1 MNVLIT
7 GGGGFLGSFI
17 CDVHI
22 ERGDSVVA
30 LDLSDGAKVAHLAT
44 HPNFRFLSTT
54 VTDEATM
61 REEIRASDLVY
72 HLAAVA
78 DPRRYVEDPLH
89 TLQLDL
95 IAGLHVVDWVVE
107 AKRPLVFTSTS
118 EVYGRNPQV
127 PWTEDADRV
136 LGSTAINRWSYATAK
151 AALEHYIL
159 AHHQQSGLEFNIF
172 RPFNFFGPRLDSLG
186 AGRVV
191 TIFLE
196 KFLAGQPVQIH
207 GDGTQT
213 RTFCFIRDAAE
224 GIVLGSTS
232 EKARN
237 TVLNIGTDIEHTIES
252 LAETMRRVGGF
263 SSPIEYIT
271 YESAFGT
278 SYEDIPRRIPDLS
291 RIRSLTGW
299 EATTSLED
307 GLAQTIEYFHDQQST
322 AG

>member
-54 VTDEATM
+54 VTDETTM

-118 EVYGRNPQV
+118 EVYGRNPEV
-127 PWTEDADRV
+127 PWAEDADRV

-159 AHHQQSGLEFNIF
+159 AHHQQNGLEFNIF

-196 KFLAGQPVQIH
+196 RFLAGQPVQIH

-213 RTFCFIRDAAE
+213 RTFCFVRDAAE

-232 EKARN
+232 EKTRN
-237 TVLNIGTDIEHTIES
+237 TVLNIGTDIEHTIKS
-252 LAETMRRVGGF
+252 FAETMRRVGGF
-263 SSPIEYIT
+263 ASPIEYIT
-271 YESAFGT
+271 YESAFGP
-278 SYEDIPRRIPDLS
+278 SYEDIPRRIPDLT

-299 EATTSLED
+299 EATTSLDD
-307 GLAQTIEYFHDQQST
+307 GLTQTIEYFQDQQSS